1 MDINREKQETNDT
14 LYYRKCFLNRY
25 IGLYHHDT
33 WHVGMTCGPSFTYA
47 PQPHFWSSGSEL
59 CKVLSRPTSLP
70 ERVPVCVLL
79 SVIRIGKKSKD
90 KAKEKE
96 TGDNKS
102 VNITRDGITRII
114 CTAKDSSDH
123 FSGMILTYSQYGA
136 IWCWLTL
143 VSVISHRLRV

>member
-1 MDINREKQETNDT
+1 MS
-14 LYYRKCFLNRY
+14 
-25 IGLYHHDT
+25 
-33 WHVGMTCGPSFTYA
+33 TCASVF
-47 PQPHFWSSGSEL
+47 
-59 CKVLSRPTSLP
+59 
-70 ERVPVCVLL
+70 LL

-123 FSGMILTYSQYGA
+123 FSGVILTYL
-136 IWCWLTL
+136 LTTLL
-143 VSVISHRLRV
+143 VNPGVRY

>member
-1 MDINREKQETNDT
+1 M
-14 LYYRKCFLNRY
+14 
-25 IGLYHHDT
+25 
-33 WHVGMTCGPSFTYA
+33 S
-47 PQPHFWSSGSEL
+47 
-59 CKVLSRPTSLP
+59 
-70 ERVPVCVLL
+70 VLL